1 MYAVIEMGGKQHR
14 VAEGDRIKVELLP
27 DEVGSTI
34 ENDKVL
40 LIGGETIVVG
50 APYIP
55 NARVGMEVVAHGRHP
70 KVIIHKHIRRKN
82 YHRTRGHRQ
91 DYTEVLVKS
100 INL

>member
-14 VAEGDRIKVELLP
+14 VNEGDHLKVELLP

-34 ENDKVL
+34 ETDKVL
-40 LIGGETIVVG
+40 LIGGEKTIVG
-50 APYIP
+50 APYVP
-55 NARVGMEVVAHGRHP
+55 AAKVSMEVVAHGRLP
-70 KVIIHKHIRRKN
+70 KVIIHKHIRRKG

-91 DYTEVLVKS
+91 HFSEVLIKS